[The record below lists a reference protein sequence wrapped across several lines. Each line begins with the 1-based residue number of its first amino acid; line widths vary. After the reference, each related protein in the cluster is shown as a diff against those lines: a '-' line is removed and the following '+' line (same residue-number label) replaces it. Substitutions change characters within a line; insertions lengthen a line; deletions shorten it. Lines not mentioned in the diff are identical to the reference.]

1 MCVLVNDLPVGDQHK
16 LENNKTFIL
25 EDAGVWLSIGLYLV
39 SFLYPDTVSSVI
51 DSLYVSTA

>member
-1 MCVLVNDLPVGDQHK
+1 MCLVDDLQVVNQSK

-39 SFLYPDTVSSVI
+39 SFLYPDTVSSVTG
-51 DSLYVSTA
+51 SLHV